1 MKISRRSW
9 LQGVGVLT
17 GTAIGSRLLGERE
30 AKADAVATKSAV
42 VSIYLEG
49 GFNALFTSADSFAG
63 NGTFGVSS
71 SNVQNVGNG
80 LVVDAKSIGTLGDWA
95 LGHMAAIGNNHG
107 LSAHPAAQMSNFG
120 DGSQSYVVQLA
131 SAIGGSAAFKAVAIG
146 DLPPGPAPALS
157 GTSLQLIRSMGDV
170 ATALGLHPAAGAPS
184 RAATAS
190 ALSRARQMSAPA
202 MAASPTSMA
211 FAKDAYDTDID
222 SLSKPPI
229 SVDLAKIAGAY
240 GTSTGGTLDLV
251 PAKLAAAELM
261 LRAGTNVISL
271 QDHGWDSH
279 GDRSGST
286 VRAKMAQSVLPALR
300 TFLGRLRSE
309 PELAAQNI
317 TVMIH
322 GDFARNL
329 PGSDHAACLS
339 ALVIGPHVK
348 VGTTGRVS
356 ADVRLN
362 ASTGGSREMWS
373 YLAAVSQVTQNPFGN
388 NPHALV
394 V

>member
-9 LQGVGVLT
+9 LQGFGMLT
-17 GTAIGSRLLGERE
+17 GAAIGGRFIGE
-30 AKADAVATKSAV
+30 AKAAPTTTKSAV

-71 SNVQNVGNG
+71 SNAQTVGNG

-107 LSAHPAAQMSNFG
+107 LSAHPAAQASNFG
-120 DGSQSYVVQLA
+120 DGTQSYVVQLA
-131 SAIGGSAAFKAVAIG
+131 AAIGGAAAFKAVALG
-146 DLPPGPAPALS
+146 DLPPGSAPAIN
-157 GTSLQLIRSMGDV
+157 GTSLQLLRSMDDV
-170 ATALGLHPAAGAPS
+170 ATALGLNADANAPG
-184 RAATAS
+184 RAATAK

-202 MAASPTSMA
+202 LGTNPRSLS
-211 FAKDAYDTDID
+211 FAKDAYDTDVD

-229 SVDLAKIAGAY
+229 SVDLGKIAGAY
-240 GTSTGGTLDLV
+240 NTSSGGSLDLV

-279 GDRSGST
+279 GDRGGST
-286 VRAKMAQSVLPALR
+286 VRAKMSQAILPALK

-309 PELAAQNI
+309 PELAAQNV

-322 GDFARNL
+322 GDFARSL
-329 PGSDHAACLS
+329 PGSDHASCLS

-348 VGTTGRVS
+348 VGTTGKVS
-356 ADVRLN
+356 ADVRLDPN
-362 ASTGGSREMWS
+362 TGGSREMWA
-373 YLAAVSQVTQNPFGN
+373 YLAAVAQVAQNPFGN